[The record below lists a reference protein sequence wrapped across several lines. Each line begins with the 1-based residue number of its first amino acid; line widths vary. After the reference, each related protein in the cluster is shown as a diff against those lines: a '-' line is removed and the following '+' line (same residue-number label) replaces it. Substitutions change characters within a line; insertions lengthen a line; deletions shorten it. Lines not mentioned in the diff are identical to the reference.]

1 MLRRVFKLLPV
12 ALMIG
17 IWFLL
22 SKSGLVPSLYLPS
35 PGKVLIALR
44 DTKETITGHTWAT
57 LVRTISGFL
66 LGVVLGILAGVA
78 MSWNRLLFSVLDTI
92 IESVRPV
99 PPIAALPFFILWFG
113 IGNFGQVLL
122 ITLACGVIIA
132 VDTFVAIR
140 NVAPIHIRAAASL
153 GASKRKLY
161 QTVILPAILPHLTSG
176 LRIAAPLAFT
186 IAIAAEFMGAQQG
199 LGFMIM
205 RARRTLETQT
215 IFLAVL
221 IIGAMAIILDRVIRV
236 LMDRLTRWSEKSTE
250 AIG

>member
-1 MLRRVFKLLPV
+1 MRRFTAVLPIILI
-12 ALMIG
+12 ATL
-17 IWFLL
+17 WLLL
-22 SKSGLVPSLYLPS
+22 SASGLVPPLYLPS
-35 PGKVLIALR
+35 PGQVLQALL
-44 DTKETITGHTWAT
+44 DTRETVAGHAWAT
-57 LVRTISGFL
+57 LMRTLSGFS
-66 LGVVLGILAGVA
+66 LGVALGILAGIA
-78 MSWNRLLFSVLDTI
+78 MSWSRLLFSVLDTV
-92 IESVRPV
+92 IESLRPV

-122 ITLACGVIIA
+122 ITIACAVIIA
-132 VDTFVAIR
+132 VDTFVAVR

-153 GASKRKLY
+153 GATKSKIYR
-161 QTVILPAILPHLTSG
+161 TIIFPAILPHLTSG

-215 IFLAVL
+215 IFMAVL
-221 IIGAMAIILDRVIRV
+221 IIGAMSVILDRLIRV
-236 LMDRLTRWSEKSTE
+236 LMERLTRWSEKSTE